1 MARPKGTE
9 KREQLKEQ
17 IIKGAVEALVESG
30 LAAITTRKIA
40 AKAEVNLA
48 TLHYYFESK
57 DALLIGALEQIIK
70 QMSAALRMGLA
81 EQHDLKACI
90 DSVARNSWR
99 LIRDTRNIQI
109 LQYELTLY
117 TLRNAEA
124 QDLARFQYDAYCKL
138 YEEAFRQGL
147 AAGAEAASPQLADL
161 ARFVVAGMDGLI
173 LQYLVDPDEAR
184 SERGLNQL
192 IRATQALVDNAATD
206 ALPAAA

>member
-17 IIKGAVEALVESG
+17 IIRGAVEALVESG
-30 LAAITTRKIA
+30 LAAVTTRKIA

-70 QMSAALRMGLA
+70 QMSDALRVGLA
-81 EQHDLKACI
+81 AGLDLKACI

-99 LIRDTRNIQI
+99 LIQETRNIQI

-124 QDLARFQYDAYCKL
+124 RDLARFQYDAYCRL
-138 YEEAFRQGL
+138 YEDAFRQGL
-147 AAGAEAASPQLADL
+147 GLAADAAAPHLADL

-192 IRATQALVDNAATD
+192 IKATQALADSAA
-206 ALPAAA
+206 